1 MLPLMLSF
9 WWQMASVLRKK
20 VIPISDALYKVGD
33 GTNYAM
39 EIPFW
44 WKIFLY
50 MNNTKKQI

>member
-1 MLPLMLSF
+1 
-9 WWQMASVLRKK
+9 MASVLRKK
-20 VIPISDALYKVGD
+20 VISISDALYKVGD

>member
-1 MLPLMLSF
+1 
-9 WWQMASVLRKK
+9 MASVLRKK

-33 GTNYAM
+33 GTNHAM